1 MKDIIVDDFQ
11 NFVSETL
18 IRHKSVLDIIT
29 KSSECNSR
37 VNRAV
42 AKSVSRCGCIK
53 IIAEKQRIPDNA
65 SLDEI
70 PDVLSTQIEGKLC
83 KNCQEVLKEEIGG
96 SIYYLAAICDAF
108 DLNLYD
114 IILEQYEK
122 IKTLGRY
129 SML

>member
-1 MKDIIVDDFQ
+1 MKDIIIDDFQ

-18 IRHKSVLDIIT
+18 IRHKSILDILT

-53 IIAEKQRIPDNA
+53 INATKQRIPDDA
-65 SLDEI
+65 TLDEI
-70 PDVLSTQIEGKLC
+70 PDILSNQIEGELC
-83 KNCQEVLKEEIGG
+83 DNCREVLKEEIGG

-108 DLNLYD
+108 DLSLYD
-114 IILEQYEK
+114 IILEQNDK